1 MTERRR
7 TPILDTTGLLAA
19 LSIFGL
25 LAVGPAPAQ
34 AADDSLEKASAREG
48 PAEAAATAP
57 EDAEPAPPPVSDLE
71 LGLQEGSVFE
81 APVPPIVRR
90 NQSFPGERPAL
101 LRAHPEAP
109 PVTPHGTADFLPITR
124 DQNVCTDCHLID
136 EKAEGGP
143 TPIPESHFVDLRDAP
158 GEVRDEIV
166 GSRWVCTACHVAQT
180 DNPPLVGNRVT
191 GVEIEREAS
200 SEPE

>member
-7 TPILDTTGLLAA
+7 TPIFATTGLLAA
-19 LSIFGL
+19 LPIFGL
-25 LAVGPAPAQ
+25 LAVGPVPAQ
-34 AADDSLEKASAREG
+34 AEGDSPEKASAAEE
-48 PAEAAATAP
+48 PAEP
-57 EDAEPAPPPVSDLE
+57 AEPAPPPVSDLE
-71 LGLQEGSVFE
+71 LGLQKGSVFE

-136 EKAEGGP
+136 EKVEGGP
-143 TPIPESHFVDLRDAP
+143 TPIPESHFVDLRGAP
-158 GEVRDEIV
+158 GEVRDEV
-166 GSRWVCTACHVAQT
+166 AGSRWVCTACHVAQT

-191 GVEIEREAS
+191 GVEMDREAS
-200 SEPE
+200 SDPE

>member
-1 MTERRR
+1 MTDRRW
-7 TPILDTTGLLAA
+7 TPILAIPGLLPVLPILGLLAA
-19 LSIFGL
+19 
-25 LAVGPAPAQ
+25 GPVPAR
-34 AADDSLEKASAREG
+34 AAGDGPEKGAGKEG
-48 PAEAAATAP
+48 AMEAAATAP
-57 EDAEPAPPPVSDLE
+57 EDAEAAPPVSDLD
-71 LGLQEGSVFE
+71 LGLQKGSVFD
-81 APVPPIVRR
+81 APVPPVVRW
-90 NQSFPGERPAL
+90 NQSFPGERPGL

-136 EKAEGGP
+136 EKVEGGP

-158 GEVRDEIV
+158 GEVRDEIA

-191 GVEIEREAS
+191 GVEVDAEAS